1 MILLRKNQA
10 NKIVVTLSE
19 LANPSLPNNW
29 LFVFQ
34 KEQSK
39 GEYTYKIQ
47 LTDVSVNTD
56 RYNEFSLTL
65 PTDLDI
71 PKVGDYMYSVYQM
84 PDELSTDETEGELVE
99 RGKMRL
105 KDAETVVPTFEADT
119 NTPIYAAQ

>member
-1 MILLRKNQA
+1 MILLWKNQA

-47 LTDVSVNTD
+47 LTDVSVNTE
-56 RYNEFSLTL
+56 RYNEFELTL
-65 PTDLDI
+65 PTDIDI
-71 PKVGDYMYSVYQM
+71 PKAGDYMYSVYQM
-84 PDELSTDETEGELVE
+84 PDGTSTDETEGELVE

-105 KDAETVVPTFEADT
+105 KEAKEATPTFEADT